1 MKMQELERRTGVGR
15 EAIRGYVR
23 HGLVP
28 PPERPKK
35 TVAVYEER
43 HVEAV
48 LAVRR
53 LLEGSRL
60 TLTQIAS
67 IIGGDVNEQR
77 VVSDAFVHL
86 EQLVTARIGRE
97 ESVVSLSQLAV
108 RYEHAATDAV
118 ALADAGILS
127 IIQDGTGADAVT
139 ITDAE
144 LVAIWGAM
152 RAAGF
157 DERLDFMPTMLAFY
171 VDAAKF
177 VGSWEA
183 STFLERVSGRVDEVS
198 AAVMVQ
204 QALPLMLNFF
214 GILRQRE
221 FMTNVRAGQLA
232 AAPPATAPSLPVV
245 PAVTPSSARP

>member
-15 EAIRGYVR
+15 EAIRGYLR
-23 HGLVP
+23 HGLIP
-28 PPERPKK
+28 APERPKK
-35 TVAVYEER
+35 TVAVYNER
-43 HVEAV
+43 HVKAI
-48 LAVRR
+48 LAVRG
-53 LLEGSRL
+53 LLKGSRL

-86 EQLVTARIGRE
+86 EQLVTARIGLD
-97 ESVVSLSQLAV
+97 ESVVPLSQLAV
-108 RYEHAATDAV
+108 RYKYAQIDV
-118 ALADAGILS
+118 IALADAGILS
-127 IIQDGTGADAVT
+127 IVQDSIGADAVT

-144 LVAIWGAM
+144 LVAIWGEM
-152 RAAGF
+152 RVAGF
-157 DERLDFMPTMLAFY
+157 DERLDFVPTMLSFY

-177 VGSWEA
+177 VGSREA
-183 STFLERVSGRVDEVS
+183 ATFLERVSGRVDEVS

-221 FMTNVRAGQLA
+221 FMTNVRAGQPA
-232 AAPPATAPSLPVV
+232 ASPPSLAPGTLL
-245 PAVTPSSARP
+245 PTPIPSSAQP